1 MDEMTRLNEYGE
13 LWDGWVVD
21 KLLYEGNLSNV
32 YQVKNGNSTGIIKV
46 VSIPKI
52 QSDNRS
58 VDRSAGETK
67 EAHNAYYKEV
77 VDVLQREL
85 ESLECLKEIPNV
97 LGYRKYEAFE
107 RTESIGYDY
116 VLLMDKEQS
125 LLEYIAERKI
135 KNADIVR
142 IIKEVAWILERAHK
156 EGIIHKDIKPENI
169 FMAENGESMLAD
181 FSIARKIESFQSRS
195 KRRTDSIFMAPEV
208 MSEYDYN
215 ETTDVYALGMVFYLL
230 LNNGNIPIECARRNF
245 KTQVPNPERAKDKL
259 SEIVLKAISYRAK
272 DRYQSADEFFQVLC
286 HLQEEDLEFPQNY
299 DESEEERRRKLEEEE
314 RLRREE
320 EERKAEEERIRKEEE
335 EQKAE
340 EERIRKEE
348 EERKAEEERIRKEEE
363 EQKKAQLIRIAEE
376 ERKREEEK
384 RLRTEK
390 ERKKEVAF
398 ISTPTSGEVSLESAT
413 IELDNA
419 IEDMKQISKEADE
432 KKAKLS
438 KVDQD
443 ASIPKE
449 IAKISVEDIER
460 LEKNNR
466 KIENALE
473 RSEELLKRLTEQ
485 EASNVKLH
493 SDESEYSGFF
503 NFSETEEYEAKK
515 KEMNY
520 DKSVEEEPY
529 EQKLTNAVKVKKRGK
544 SLLIVAMLLLIIG
557 AGIFVYNDD
566 VAKEKVQTIYNGA
579 LDYLDEK
586 GIINK
591 SELKNESD
599 SQQQE
604 IYEDIRVM
612 TNEHIVERREK
623 NINDLSELG
632 SINHVTELYLTNNNI
647 KHIEPLSELHSL
659 EILDISYNYVKDFTV
674 LKQLSSLRSL
684 NVAFSTLEDI
694 STLKECE
701 QLTYLYLN
709 DNDISNVAALKK
721 LKNMKILMLQNN
733 NIKDISALEN
743 MSELVY
749 LDISGNAEIKD
760 ISALGKLKRLKS
772 LNLAGIGASE
782 KDIEK
787 LQKKL
792 PDCVITVK

>member
-1 MDEMTRLNEYGE
+1 M
-13 LWDGWVVD
+13 
-21 KLLYEGNLSNV
+21 
-32 YQVKNGNSTGIIKV
+32 
-46 VSIPKI
+46 
-52 QSDNRS
+52 
-58 VDRSAGETK
+58 
-67 EAHNAYYKEV
+67 
-77 VDVLQREL
+77 
-85 ESLECLKEIPNV
+85 
-97 LGYRKYEAFE
+97 
-107 RTESIGYDY
+107 
-116 VLLMDKEQS
+116 
-125 LLEYIAERKI
+125 
-135 KNADIVR
+135 
-142 IIKEVAWILERAHK
+142 
-156 EGIIHKDIKPENI
+156 
-169 FMAENGESMLAD
+169 
-181 FSIARKIESFQSRS
+181 
-195 KRRTDSIFMAPEV
+195 
-208 MSEYDYN
+208 
-215 ETTDVYALGMVFYLL
+215 
-230 LNNGNIPIECARRNF
+230 
-245 KTQVPNPERAKDKL
+245 
-259 SEIVLKAISYRAK
+259 
-272 DRYQSADEFFQVLC
+272 
-286 HLQEEDLEFPQNY
+286 
-299 DESEEERRRKLEEEE
+299 
-314 RLRREE
+314 
-320 EERKAEEERIRKEEE
+320 
-335 EQKAE
+335 
-340 EERIRKEE
+340 
-348 EERKAEEERIRKEEE
+348 
-363 EQKKAQLIRIAEE
+363 IRIAEE